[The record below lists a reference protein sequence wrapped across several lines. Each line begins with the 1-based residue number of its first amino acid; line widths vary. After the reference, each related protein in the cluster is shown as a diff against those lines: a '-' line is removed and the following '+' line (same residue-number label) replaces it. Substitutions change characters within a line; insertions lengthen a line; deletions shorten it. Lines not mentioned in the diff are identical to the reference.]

1 MAAFGA
7 TPVQA
12 RQLSCDE
19 RAVQEPLRD
28 VDEKDCTAEEGE
40 AHTLLYILFLEQELT
55 KAKARLAVFRAEA
68 RQQEKVRLARVRGIE
83 LPLTPE
89 PQAHPEVED
98 RVGFSARPKTVPV
111 GGTSSTADLL
121 SAPPLRRGSAC
132 QEPAPCKL

>member
-55 KAKARLAVFRAEA
+55 KAKARLAVFHAEA
-68 RQQEKVRLARVRGIE
+68 RQQVRLTWVRRGLSAGLVRKAGAKARRLRPRRWLAFVPLRDHR
-83 LPLTPE
+83 LRPLTFLNLQE
-89 PQAHPEVED
+89 EV
-98 RVGFSARPKTVPV
+98 S
-111 GGTSSTADLL
+111 
-121 SAPPLRRGSAC
+121 
-132 QEPAPCKL
+132 